1 MGEAILEH
9 VKERY
14 PDPEPGERLNY
25 IRRTSLITGT
35 RSWSAFQSVG
45 SNTSGTRVHIEVL
58 PVRDCRDGSQRARFS
73 SWFGASSHPSFYSR
87 SSPLG
92 SARSEPSKSA
102 LASGLTK
109 TTVPTPGLGA
119 KPDIDGPVVDD
130 FITAPDPDFV
140 RIRSPFLRSR
150 ARFRYSI
157 RAREKCTPNFH

>member
-14 PDPEPGERLNY
+14 PDLDPEEQLNH
-25 IRRTSLITGT
+25 IRRTSLIVGT

-45 SNTSGTRVHIEVL
+45 SNTSGTRVHRSAPRPTVEMEVSG
-58 PVRDCRDGSQRARFS
+58 PVFLTGS
-73 SWFGASSHPSFYSR
+73 GSHPTPRLVPTLLPYD
-87 SSPLG
+87 PT
-92 SARSEPSKSA
+92 RSEPSKSA

-109 TTVPTPGLGA
+109 TTAPTPGLGA
-119 KPDIDGPVVDD
+119 KPDIDGPMVDD

-140 RIRSPFLRSR
+140 RICSPFLRSR

-157 RAREKCTPNFH
+157 HAREICIPSSH